1 MEFCECLLDYKWL
14 DFCGALKGKSAQEF
28 ELEIGYLS
36 VSLIC
41 YILVGNQCRCL
52 PRFYPFLMKLGRV

>member
-1 MEFCECLLDYKWL
+1 MEFRECLLDYKWL
-14 DFCGALKGKSAQEF
+14 DFCGALEGKSAQEF

-41 YILVGNQCRCL
+41 NIRVGNPCRCL
-52 PRFYPFLMKLGRV
+52 PRFYPFLVKLGRV